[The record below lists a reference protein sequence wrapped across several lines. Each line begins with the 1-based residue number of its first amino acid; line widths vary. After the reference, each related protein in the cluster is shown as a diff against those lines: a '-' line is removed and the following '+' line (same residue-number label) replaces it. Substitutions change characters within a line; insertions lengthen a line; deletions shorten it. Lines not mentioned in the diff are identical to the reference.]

1 MIKTTTYLDLLDYAY
16 NDSNLAKGDRVQR
29 AIDGDPILQTEFNEL
44 VEVINVLDSVAP
56 KVPDVCIEKIL
67 QFC

>member
-16 NDSNLAKGDRVQR
+16 NDSNLANGDRVQR
-29 AIDGDPILQTEFNEL
+29 AIDGDPILQAEYNEL
-44 VEVINVLDSVAP
+44 VELINVLDSVTP
-56 KVPDVCIEKIL
+56 NVPDVCIEKIL

>member
-16 NDSNLAKGDRVQR
+16 NDSNLANGDRVQR

-44 VEVINVLDSVAP
+44 VEVINVLNSVVP
-56 KVPDVCIEKIL
+56 KVPDLCIEKIL

>member
-16 NDSNLAKGDRVQR
+16 NDSNLANGDRVQR

-44 VEVINVLDSVAP
+44 VELINVLDSVAP